1 MPKSRIP
8 SPQKLWVNFEQRV
21 LGVVTYALELLR
33 VQTALPLKEP
43 DLNFRMN
50 SLLRDADRTLSRQNQ
65 GLDKAP
71 IWEGQSQPVAGDTVR
86 TPRVKKKPD
95 FQYELV
101 DTLEPDPDKAYKY
114 YTIECKRLGKPPKKD
129 RPLNRQYVSDG
140 ILRYVTEEHAYGK
153 GSPSGAMIGYLQNM
167 PPPKILAEVNAFAG
181 QKGLPPLNPSGGR
194 LIMGR
199 ISRLNQRL
207 DRPEVP
213 PTPFALRHLWV
224 DLRSCYPSL
233 QD

>member
-1 MPKSRIP
+1 MPRNRIP
-8 SPQKLWVNFEQRV
+8 SPQRLWSNFEQRV

-33 VQTALPLKEP
+33 VQTTLLLEEP

-50 SLLRDADRTLSRQNQ
+50 SLLRHADRTLSSQNKA
-65 GLDKAP
+65 LDKAP
-71 IWEGQSQPVAGDTVR
+71 IWEGQSQPVAGDTAQA
-86 TPRVKKKPD
+86 PRVRKKPD

-114 YTIECKRLGKPPKKD
+114 YTIECKRLGKPPKKG

-140 ILRYVTEEHAYGK
+140 ILRYVTDEHAYGK
-153 GSPSGAMIGYLQNM
+153 GSPSGAMIGYVQSM
-167 PPPKILAEVNAFAG
+167 PPPEILAEVNAFAG
-181 QKGLPPLNPSGGR
+181 RKGLPPLNPPGGR
-194 LIMGR
+194 FTMAQIA
-199 ISRLNQRL
+199 RLEQML
-207 DRPEVP
+207 DRPQVP

-224 DLRSCYPSL
+224 DLRSSYPSP